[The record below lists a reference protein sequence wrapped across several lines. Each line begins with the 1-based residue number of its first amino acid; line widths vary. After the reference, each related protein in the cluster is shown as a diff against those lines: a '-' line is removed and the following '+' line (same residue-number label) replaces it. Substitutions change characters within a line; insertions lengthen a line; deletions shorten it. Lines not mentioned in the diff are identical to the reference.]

1 MQTFYDHEMTTVAM
15 TNHVVAVLIMFTNL
29 PKKSWF
35 SSFWPHSDLEIWSR
49 PPKLVWKWKSQWSF
63 FSCPVWKISFKH
75 SLRKSQCYDVLA
87 KSESVNYLSL
97 HTYWSCEKPSL
108 FLLFFF
114 LHDHV
119 YVKQPH
125 KVWISGNKNLPRK
138 CNLRFGL
145 FNKFVVLP
153 SQHPDGLY
161 TGSRPLKLVWKGKG

>member
-49 PPKLVWKWKSQWSF
+49 PLKLVWKWKSQWSF

-108 FLLFFF
+108 FLLFLFF
-114 LHDHV
+114 CMIMFMWNNHTKFEFQGIRTCHENAICGLAF
-119 YVKQPH
+119 
-125 KVWISGNKNLPRK
+125 STNL
-138 CNLRFGL
+138 
-145 FNKFVVLP
+145 
-153 SQHPDGLY
+153 
-161 TGSRPLKLVWKGKG
+161 

>member
-114 LHDHV
+114 FCMIMFMWNNHTKFEFQGIRTCHENAICGLAF
-119 YVKQPH
+119 
-125 KVWISGNKNLPRK
+125 STNL
-138 CNLRFGL
+138 
-145 FNKFVVLP
+145 
-153 SQHPDGLY
+153 
-161 TGSRPLKLVWKGKG
+161 